1 MKKIGYAENDTM
13 GVVRTYVRIDLARIL
28 LYTPVDWEREVIMAD
43 YKYDDLNPSQLTGNC
58 AFIDERDGSFKRDV
72 MLRYHIQHTLAKTNA
87 MFEWNIPQ
95 PEIRQRDME
104 LRIQTCGYTIIAPH
118 NGKFY
123 SLRGTLGGR
132 PNFNYM
138 PSWAV
143 VANPYLKL
151 FKTFKVYYGYEYGAE
166 YSDLAELKEDCVVIP
181 NDSLYVGL
189 IPTLEMYFSRI
200 VNTDISRRLI
210 TISSRA
216 MNVLVARDE
225 DTHKSIKD
233 LIKDLYNG
241 KISSIFADNILDEST
256 AMSLPFA
263 GGTNSQR
270 AITELIESEQYDKAA
285 LMNELG
291 LQANYNMKRESI
303 NSNEAQLAQDAILPF
318 ADNMLKERQRACE
331 LINEK
336 FGLDWSVDFSSAWK
350 IKREEIET
358 SLEMQK
364 KASQSTGNEQEDGDQ
379 SQSTGKEESNN
390 EGDKDESSD

>member
-1 MKKIGYAENDTM
+1 MYAFAH
-13 GVVRTYVRIDLARIL
+13 VIFYI
-28 LYTPVDWEREVIMAD
+28 PVDWERWFMAD
-43 YKYDDLNPSQLTGNC
+43 EYKYEDFQLSQLTGECSFYDN
-58 AFIDERDGSFKRDV
+58 RDKVFNKQA
-72 MLRYHIQHTLAKTNA
+72 MLKYHIMHTLAKTNN
-87 MFEWNIPQ
+87 MFEWKIPQ
-95 PEIRQRDME
+95 KEIRPRDME
-104 LRIQTCGYTIIAPH
+104 LRIQTTGYTIIAPY
-118 NGKFY
+118 KDKYY

-151 FKTFKVYYGYEYGAE
+151 FETFKVYYGYDYHGD
-166 YSDLAELKEDCVVIP
+166 YPDLDKLEHECVVIP

-189 IPTLEMYFSRI
+189 IPTLTMYLSRM
-200 VNTDISRRLI
+200 VDTDISRRLV
-210 TISSRA
+210 TISTRA
-216 MNVLVARDE
+216 MNILTARDE

-233 LIKDLYNG
+233 VIKDLYDG
-241 KISSIFADNILDEST
+241 RLSSILADDILTES
-256 AMSLPFA
+256 AIQSLPFA
-263 GGTNSQR
+263 GGANSQR

-318 ADNMLKERQRACE
+318 ADDMLKQRQIACE

-350 IKREEIET
+350 IKREEIKT

-364 KASQSTGNEQEDGDQ
+364 NASQSTGNEEQGEDEP
-379 SQSTGKEESNN
+379 QSTGEEESAKT
-390 EGDKDESSD
+390 EESDESSDK

>member
-1 MKKIGYAENDTM
+1 M
-13 GVVRTYVRIDLARIL
+13 
-28 LYTPVDWEREVIMAD
+28 
-43 YKYDDLNPSQLTGNC
+43 
-58 AFIDERDGSFKRDV
+58 
-72 MLRYHIQHTLAKTNA
+72 
-87 MFEWNIPQ
+87 
-95 PEIRQRDME
+95 
-104 LRIQTCGYTIIAPH
+104 
-118 NGKFY
+118 
-123 SLRGTLGGR
+123 
-132 PNFNYM
+132 
-138 PSWAV
+138 
-143 VANPYLKL
+143 
-151 FKTFKVYYGYEYGAE
+151 
-166 YSDLAELKEDCVVIP
+166 AELKEDCVVIP

-189 IPTLEMYFSRI
+189 IPTLEMYISRI
-200 VNTDISRRLI
+200 VNTDISRRLMTI
-210 TISSRA
+210 TSRA

-233 LIKDLYNG
+233 LIRDLYNG

-263 GGTNSQR
+263 GGANSQR

-331 LINEK
+331 LINKK

-350 IKREEIET
+350 IKREEIEN

-364 KASQSTGNEQEDGDQ
+364 NASQSTGKEQEDDDQ
-379 SQSTGKEESNN
+379 SQSTGKDENKNGEKSDENP
-390 EGDKDESSD
+390 DK